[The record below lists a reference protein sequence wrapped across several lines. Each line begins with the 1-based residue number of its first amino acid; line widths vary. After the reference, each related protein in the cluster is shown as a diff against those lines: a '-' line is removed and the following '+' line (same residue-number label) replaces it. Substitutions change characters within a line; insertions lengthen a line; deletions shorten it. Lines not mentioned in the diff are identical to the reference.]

1 MFAIVFYS
9 SASSCYKKKISF
21 NLDSTRYLPEVLR
34 HFYER
39 HLCDFKEVQ
48 DSNLQ
53 SRILSLQCT
62 CYNAP
67 ATSLRAPWKSSKVK
81 VSRML
86 ITASFIFTMSIKQ
99 LSLKVLLQP
108 REQAKVIGSVWT
120 VVRVRGSFDAHFYQ
134 VRFQAEIVNW

>member
-81 VSRML
+81 VSRTL
-86 ITASFIFTMSIKQ
+86 VTFIFSMSSKW
-99 LSLKVLLQP
+99 LLLKFFFRLRNNQKSQEARSGPWGTVLMPFLLTQNF
-108 REQAKVIGSVWT
+108 IL
-120 VVRVRGSFDAHFYQ
+120 
-134 VRFQAEIVNW
+134 